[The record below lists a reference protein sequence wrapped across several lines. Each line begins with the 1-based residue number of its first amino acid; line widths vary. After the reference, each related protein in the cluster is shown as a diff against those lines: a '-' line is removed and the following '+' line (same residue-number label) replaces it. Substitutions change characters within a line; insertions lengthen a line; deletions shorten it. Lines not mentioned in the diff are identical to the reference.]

1 MDDQKIIALLR
12 TGESGLALN
21 SLYKHFPMIRKLIRS
36 KGGNSKDAEDIFQE
50 ALIILI
56 RKAKDKDFKLT
67 AQLSTYLFSVCRFL
81 WKDQLNRLSNTPIP
95 YDAVAGVAGLTGDA
109 GSGLGADAGTGDPG
123 TSLAGLTGNAWSGLT
138 ESEEAGLYT
147 EVEKENRA
155 RLAEKVLQELKDRC
169 REILLFFYQDRLS
182 LKDIATRMGYSSENT
197 AKNQKYKCLEAARNR
212 LKELNSTTQ
221 TF

>member
-1 MDDQKIIALLR
+1 MDDQKIIELLR
-12 TGESGLALN
+12 TGESDLALN

-36 KGGNSKDAEDIFQE
+36 KGGNSKDAEDIFQD

-81 WKDQLNRLSNTPIP
+81 WKDQLNRLSNIHIP
-95 YDAVAGVAGLTGDA
+95 Y
-109 GSGLGADAGTGDPG
+109 DAGTGDPG
-123 TSLAGLTGNAWSGLT
+123 ISLAGLTGDTGSGLT

-155 RLAEKVLQELKDRC
+155 RLAQKVLQELKDRC

-182 LKDIATRMGYSSENT
+182 LKDIATRMGYNSGNT

>member
-1 MDDQKIIALLR
+1 MDDHKIMEVLR
-12 TGESGLALN
+12 TSESDQALN
-21 SLYKHFPMIRKLIRS
+21 QLYKQFPMIRKLIRS
-36 KGGNSKDAEDIFQE
+36 NGGNTKDAEDIFQE

-56 RKAKDKDFKLT
+56 RKAKDKDFELT

-81 WKDQLNRLSNTPIP
+81 WKDQLKRKSNTHIS
-95 YDAVAGVAGLTGDA
+95 YVDQAALGGDADLTGDA
-109 GSGLGADAGTGDPG
+109 WP
-123 TSLAGLTGNAWSGLT
+123 GLT

-212 LKELNSTTQ
+212 LKELNSTSQ

>member
-1 MDDQKIIALLR
+1 MDDQKIIDLLR

-36 KGGNSKDAEDIFQE
+36 NGGNSKDAEDIFQE

-56 RKAKDKDFKLT
+56 RKAKDQDFRLT

-81 WKDQLNRLSNTPIP
+81 WKDQLKQLSNTQIT
-95 YDAVAGVAGLTGDA
+95 YDAATGMTGDA
-109 GSGLGADAGTGDPG
+109 ATY
-123 TSLAGLTGNAWSGLT
+123 LT

-155 RLAEKVLQELKDRC
+155 KLAEKVLQELKDRC

-182 LKDIATRMGYSSENT
+182 LKDIATRMGYNSENT

-212 LKELNSTTQ
+212 LKELNATTQ